1 MKNNDAVIIS
11 GAGRGIGRSIAIEL
25 SKNGTFILCISKTNS
40 CKETANEI
48 KNNGGNAE
56 AIEMDVKDYEKAEKI
71 ISEWANKT
79 SFKKI
84 GLVLAAG
91 ILGPKGPLE
100 KCSLKEW
107 DNCHKTNVLGTL
119 AVIKG
124 LMPLMLKNK
133 YGRIVT
139 FAGGGAA
146 YPNPT
151 FPAYSETK
159 TAMVRITENI
169 NEDLKG
175 KGDFSIVCL
184 GPGAIETDMLK
195 EVRDSG
201 GIIKT
206 TADMSEPVS
215 FVKAFLNSETCG
227 FSGSFVH
234 VRNNWIEYLNT
245 GKETGNSLWKLR
257 RVE

>member
-1 MKNNDAVIIS
+1 MGIDAVLIS
-11 GAGRGIGRSIAIEL
+11 GAGRGIGRAIALNLAKTGI
-25 SKNGTFILCISKTNS
+25 FILCISKSKS
-40 CKETANEI
+40 CTETANEI
-48 KNNGGNAE
+48 ISTGGKAE
-56 AIEMDVKDYEKAEKI
+56 ALELDIRDYEKTEKAV
-71 ISEWANKT
+71 SDW
-79 SFKKI
+79 SKKVDYKNI

-91 ILGPKGPLE
+91 ILGPKGPLTE
-100 KCSLKEW
+100 SSLKEW
-107 DNCHKTNVLGTL
+107 DDCHRVNVLGTL
-119 AVIKG
+119 AIIKS

-133 YGRIVT
+133 FGRIIT

-169 NEDLKG
+169 NEDLKD

-195 EVRDSG
+195 EVKRLG
-201 GIIKT
+201 GVVKT
-206 TADMSEPVS
+206 TANISEPVE
-215 FVKAFLNSETCG
+215 FVKEFLTSTTCG

-234 VRNNWIEYLNT
+234 VRNNWKDYLNS
-245 GKETGNSLWKLR
+245 KNKIEDSFWKLR
-257 RVE
+257 RTE